1 MPWCGVSFSAVNVAL
16 GDGSLFHVCVVVWFR
31 WLNFSVMLC
40 WRSFSLSPLS
50 LPFLPSA
57 FPPPLSPSLSVRI
70 DDGATLGVAF
80 PVSGVFGAMS
90 KREAPWVI

>member
-1 MPWCGVSFSAVNVAL
+1 MWLCGFAGLIFLSCYA
-16 GDGSLFHVCVVVWFR
+16 GDL
-31 WLNFSVMLC
+31 
-40 WRSFSLSPLS
+40 SLSSLS
-50 LPFLPSA
+50 LPILPSA

-80 PVSGVFGAMS
+80 PVSGVLGAKS